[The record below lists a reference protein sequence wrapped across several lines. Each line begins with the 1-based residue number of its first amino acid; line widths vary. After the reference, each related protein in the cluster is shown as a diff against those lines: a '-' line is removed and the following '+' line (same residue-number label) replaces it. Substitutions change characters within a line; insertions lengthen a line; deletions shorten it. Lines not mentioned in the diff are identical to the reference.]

1 MSPKV
6 ESLRIVQ
13 FDDETRE
20 LMQELRSYL
29 HEGRSIQR
37 EVENLLGKL
46 IEIGAFDISEEI
58 ISDGETAT
66 FTFADLNT

>member
-46 IEIGAFDISEEI
+46 IEIEAFDISEEI

-66 FTFADLNT
+66 FTFADLQT